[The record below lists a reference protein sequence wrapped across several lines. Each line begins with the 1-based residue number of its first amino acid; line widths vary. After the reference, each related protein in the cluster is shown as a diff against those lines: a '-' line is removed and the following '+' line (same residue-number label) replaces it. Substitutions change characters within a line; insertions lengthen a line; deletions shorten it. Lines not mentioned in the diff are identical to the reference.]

1 MKKLFALSFAGAVS
15 VVALATFAAG
25 ATRAATVIEAPSFAD
40 ESQRAKS
47 AQASLRFVDSD
58 LNDSL
63 EAGIPRQ
70 NLVPF

>member
-15 VVALATFAAG
+15 VAALATFAAG
-25 ATRAATVIEAPSFAD
+25 ATRAATVTETPSFAG

-58 LNDSL
+58 LNGSL
-63 EAGIPRQ
+63 EAGILRQ
-70 NLVPF
+70 TLAPF